1 LFYVRG
7 TDDLFHLTLPVDGIY
22 TSTVLPKL
30 KLWVDLLWQD
40 KLPTPTEIVRMVES
54 MVKA

>member
-1 LFYVRG
+1 VRG